1 MWVRGSIVSSFFFL
15 NQCYIRVLQWAIF
28 RNTIQTLTRPIRFT
42 MVLVEIRVNG
52 FIEFSFINLF
62 ILLVIFSWKHSLFGM
77 VFFFLFTS
85 LWEFAWIFFF
95 TKSWAAIKSPIISS
109 LHASFLKKIS
119 YTSPSILLIANELKN
134 QLKHRKRVNLKT
146 D

>member
-1 MWVRGSIVSSFFFL
+1 MWVRSSIVSSFFFL

-28 RNTIQTLTRPIRFT
+28 RNTIQTLTPPIRFT

-77 VFFFLFTS
+77 VFFPFYFTMGIR
-85 LWEFAWIFFF
+85 LDFFF
-95 TKSWAAIKSPIISS
+95 TKSWAAIKSPVISS
-109 LHASFLKKIS
+109 LHASFLKKIF
-119 YTSPSILLIANELKN
+119 YTSPSIFLIANELKN
-134 QLKHRKRVNLKT
+134 NLTHRKRVNLKT